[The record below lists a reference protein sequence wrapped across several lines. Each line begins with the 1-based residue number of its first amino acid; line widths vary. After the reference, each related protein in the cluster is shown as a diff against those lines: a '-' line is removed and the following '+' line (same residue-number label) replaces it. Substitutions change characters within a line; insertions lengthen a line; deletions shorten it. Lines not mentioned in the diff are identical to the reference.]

1 VPRNDVGDKGFSLEV
16 MRKLRRVMNEFSRAS
31 DRLLNELGTT
41 VIGQELGMR
50 YSVPGELSD
59 ALFSL
64 VNQLDAHNTID
75 T

>member
-1 VPRNDVGDKGFSLEV
+1 
-16 MRKLRRVMNEFSRAS
+16 MNEFSRAS

-64 VNQLDAHNTID
+64 VNQLDAHKRKD